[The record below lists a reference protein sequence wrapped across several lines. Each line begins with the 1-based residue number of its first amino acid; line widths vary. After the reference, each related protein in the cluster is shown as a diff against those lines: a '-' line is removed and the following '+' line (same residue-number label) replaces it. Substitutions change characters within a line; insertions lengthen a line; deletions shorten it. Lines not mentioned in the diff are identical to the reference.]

1 MSQTTEPSSAGQRP
15 RLDHLVLW
23 VADPAASAVFYQE
36 TLAAQPVRLAEFTAG
51 EVPFPSVRL
60 NDDTILDLMPH
71 TMAPRTEVLPGA
83 HNGSGHPLNHFCVAL
98 AGTGFDALAARLE
111 RLGAPVSETGRGSFG
126 ARGAATRSFYF
137 GDPDG
142 NVIEARHYD
151 EEPGAARSSGEDAG
165 A

>member
-71 TMAPRTEVLPGA
+71 TMAPRTEVFPGA

-98 AGTGFDALAARLE
+98 SGTG
-111 RLGAPVSETGRGSFG
+111 
-126 ARGAATRSFYF
+126 
-137 GDPDG
+137 
-142 NVIEARHYD
+142 
-151 EEPGAARSSGEDAG
+151 
-165 A
+165 

>member
-1 MSQTTEPSSAGQRP
+1 MTQTTDPLPAGQRP

-23 VADPAASAVFYQE
+23 VADPAASAVFYE
-36 TLAAQPVRLAEFTAG
+36 AALAAQPLRLAEFTAG
-51 EVPFPSVRL
+51 EVPFPSARL
-60 NDDTILDLMPH
+60 NDETILDLMPL

-83 HNGSGHPLNHFCVAL
+83 RAGSGHPLNHFCLAL
-98 AGTGFDALAARLE
+98 TGSEFDALAARLE
-111 RLGAPVSETGRGSFG
+111 GLGAPVSPTGRGSFG

-151 EEPGAARSSGEDAG
+151 EEPGAAEDDG

>member
-1 MSQTTEPSSAGQRP
+1 S
-15 RLDHLVLW
+15 
-23 VADPAASAVFYQE
+23 
-36 TLAAQPVRLAEFTAG
+36 
-51 EVPFPSVRL
+51 
-60 NDDTILDLMPH
+60 
-71 TMAPRTEVLPGA
+71 
-83 HNGSGHPLNHFCVAL
+83 
-98 AGTGFDALAARLE
+98 GTGFDALAARLE

>member
-1 MSQTTEPSSAGQRP
+1 MTRTTEPPTARQRP

-23 VADPAASAVFYQE
+23 VADPTASAVFYE
-36 TLAAQPVRLAEFTAG
+36 STLAAQPVRLAEFTAG
-51 EVPFPSVRL
+51 EVPFPSARL
-60 NDDTILDLMPH
+60 NDETILDLMPL
-71 TMAPRTEVLPGA
+71 TMAPRTEVFPGA
-83 HNGSGHPLNHFCVAL
+83 HAGSGHPLNHFCVAL
-98 AGTGFDALAARLE
+98 TGTEFDALAARLE
-111 RLGAPVSETGRGSFG
+111 ELGAPVSKTGRGSFG

-151 EEPGAARSSGEDAG
+151 GEPGAAGLPGEDDG